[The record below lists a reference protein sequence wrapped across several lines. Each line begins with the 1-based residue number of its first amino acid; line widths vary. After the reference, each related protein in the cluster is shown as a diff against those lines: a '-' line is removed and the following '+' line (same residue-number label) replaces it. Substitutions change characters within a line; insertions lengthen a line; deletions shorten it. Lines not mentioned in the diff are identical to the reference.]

1 MGPFSSSREREVDTI
16 MDMSEREPSEKV
28 VSMLETLEWHGYYKI
43 AQLIDQGE
51 YDSAGKVVEV
61 LEKVG
66 II

>member
-1 MGPFSSSREREVDTI
+1 MMDMESRE
-16 MDMSEREPSEKV
+16 PCEKV

-51 YDSAGKVVEV
+51 YESASKVVEV

-66 II
+66 LI

>member
-51 YDSAGKVVEV
+51 YDSASKVVDV

>member
-1 MGPFSSSREREVDTI
+1 
-16 MDMSEREPSEKV
+16 MDMIEREPSEKV

-43 AQLIDQGE
+43 VQLIDQGE

>member
-1 MGPFSSSREREVDTI
+1 

-43 AQLIDQGE
+43 VQLIDQGE
-51 YDSAGKVVEV
+51 YDSASKVVDV

>member
-1 MGPFSSSREREVDTI
+1 MEREVDAI
-16 MDMSEREPSEKV
+16 MDMCEREPSEKV

>member
-1 MGPFSSSREREVDTI
+1 MGPFSSSMEREVDTI
-16 MDMSEREPSEKV
+16 MDMCEREPSEKV